1 MPMKFIEKKQAPMWF
16 TILGIIA
23 LVWNLLGVGAYL
35 IHVYM
40 TDEMISELPQA
51 QIDIIYNTP
60 VWVNGAFALA
70 VWCGLLGSICM
81 LFKKKISVY
90 LFQISFAGIF
100 IQNIHSFFMID
111 AVGVFGLVQ
120 GLIMPS
126 IVMFFAIVL
135 ILVNTTAKKS
145 HWIR

>member
-1 MPMKFIEKKQAPMWF
+1 
-16 TILGIIA
+16 
-23 LVWNLLGVGAYL
+23 
-35 IHVYM
+35 
-40 TDEMISELPQA
+40 
-51 QIDIIYNTP
+51 
-60 VWVNGAFALA
+60 
-70 VWCGLLGSICM
+70 
-81 LFKKKISVY
+81 
-90 LFQISFAGIF
+90 
-100 IQNIHSFFMID
+100 MID

>member
-1 MPMKFIEKKQAPMWF
+1 
-16 TILGIIA
+16 
-23 LVWNLLGVGAYL
+23 
-35 IHVYM
+35 M